1 MGPAVRSEH
10 LDGLGPSP
18 IHSLESDR
26 HLVSALGLLL
36 VLVLLPESE
45 YCCYPEDLEVLVLLL
60 LAPSG
65 AKPCFGRFAYWGSP
79 KSWLLWMVL
88 ALPPQVSVTYFQT

>member
-18 IHSLESDR
+18 IHALESDR
-26 HLVSALGLLL
+26 HLMSELGLLL

-45 YCCYPEDLEVLVLLL
+45 YYYCP
-60 LAPSG
+60 
-65 AKPCFGRFAYWGSP
+65 
-79 KSWLLWMVL
+79 
-88 ALPPQVSVTYFQT
+88 